1 MNYEFFF
8 NQHFSTI
15 GLRHGFPQLQQKH
28 MSADYKTLRQE
39 FWHFIFPYL
48 NFSSCRYA
56 IWDKFSIY
64 STIPRYQFLCI
75 CTMSIQQ
82 FNQDKRTNFT
92 FWFQIPRIYY
102 VFKVCLNSSFL
113 QLEIQRSR
121 LCHLIQCQLVSIVQN
136 LQLKTFMFS
145 LWV

>member
-1 MNYEFFF
+1 
-8 NQHFSTI
+8 
-15 GLRHGFPQLQQKH
+15 
-28 MSADYKTLRQE
+28 MSFK
-39 FWHFIFPYL
+39 
-48 NFSSCRYA
+48 
-56 IWDKFSIY
+56 
-64 STIPRYQFLCI
+64 
-75 CTMSIQQ
+75 Q

-113 QLEIQRSR
+113 QLEIQIPR

-145 LWV
+145 LSIVSYHPKILLVDWKEGVWEYLPNTVYNLFLYLESVEEEIVFFFGRTMQILFGRQRKASFSVGTRVKLQVQFFKS

>member
-1 MNYEFFF
+1 
-8 NQHFSTI
+8 
-15 GLRHGFPQLQQKH
+15 
-28 MSADYKTLRQE
+28 MSFK
-39 FWHFIFPYL
+39 
-48 NFSSCRYA
+48 
-56 IWDKFSIY
+56 
-64 STIPRYQFLCI
+64 
-75 CTMSIQQ
+75 Q

-113 QLEIQRSR
+113 QLEIQISR

-145 LWV
+145 LSIVSYHPKILLVDWKEGVWEYLPNTVYNLFLYLESVEEEIVFFFGRTMQILSGRQRKASFSVGTRVKLQVQFFKS